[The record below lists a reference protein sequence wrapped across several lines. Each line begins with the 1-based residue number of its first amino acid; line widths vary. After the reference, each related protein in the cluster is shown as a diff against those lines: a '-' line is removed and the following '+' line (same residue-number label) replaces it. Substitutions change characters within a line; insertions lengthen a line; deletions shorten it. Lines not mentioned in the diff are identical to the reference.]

1 MGRSFVAI
9 HCCYLASRMLGAPS
23 PCRGVWFEEPS
34 AVIPQAR
41 VCEGGGQ
48 PRYGDPKSGTK
59 LETADTDKVTLPRC
73 CILLYSEGRNLHGN
87 SDGGSVLPYCYVVAP
102 PKNSPPREE
111 GARAN
116 QRFVR
121 KRGRSGRSQV
131 HVSLSDHP
139 VCAASVAARHFL
151 IAQPPLFTRSGI
163 WLPTDFIGKAG
174 TATSVRVTEVASVDS

>member
-73 CILLYSEGRNLHGN
+73 CILLYSENLLKEW
-87 SDGGSVLPYCYVVAP
+87 SA
-102 PKNSPPREE
+102 PRELE
-111 GARAN
+111 SFRH
-116 QRFVR
+116 
-121 KRGRSGRSQV
+121 KLSTGRSAGFMFEI
-131 HVSLSDHP
+131 
-139 VCAASVAARHFL
+139 AASNSV
-151 IAQPPLFTRSGI
+151 G
-163 WLPTDFIGKAG
+163 G
-174 TATSVRVTEVASVDS
+174 T

>member
-9 HCCYLASRMLGAPS
+9 HCCYLASRMLGVPS

-73 CILLYSEGRNLHGN
+73 CILLYSETF
-87 SDGGSVLPYCYVVAP
+87 A
-102 PKNSPPREE
+102 
-111 GARAN
+111 A
-116 QRFVR
+116 
-121 KRGRSGRSQV
+121 RSGRGHGRRCCS
-131 HVSLSDHP
+131 
-139 VCAASVAARHFL
+139 
-151 IAQPPLFTRSGI
+151 RS
-163 WLPTDFIGKAG
+163 
-174 TATSVRVTEVASVDS
+174 RNH